1 MIRHVRLA
9 VLGLP
14 LLMVC
19 LAGCAR
25 NKGKPSYVAS
35 EPGLDMG
42 GGTVVQS
49 GPVVKTGF
57 ASRHPLFYKPGQVYH
72 NMGHGPITKTSAAVF
87 VGVPAGVVG
96 EVKQIVVG
104 QPKRLY

>member
-1 MIRHVRLA
+1 MIRPNRL
-9 VLGLP
+9 VLLGLS
-14 LLMVC
+14 LLMVS
-19 LAGCAR
+19 LVGCAR
-25 NKGKPSYVAS
+25 HKGKRSYAYTEPS
-35 EPGLDMG
+35 LDSG
-42 GGTVVQS
+42 SGAIVQS

-57 ASRHPLFYKPGQVYH
+57 ATRHPLLYKPGEVYH
-72 NMGHGPITKTSAAVF
+72 NVGHGPITKTSAAVF